1 LKAAQWLGWRM
12 LTSHREVRWIRQIN
26 MFSINIERNIYLI
39 YIYMYLIYIYISAIC
54 KQHCK
59 MTLQK
64 EHHSSMYATTLCKKC
79 DHWLKDKSHL
89 KNLQFEQTPIHTIC
103 SL

>member
-39 YIYMYLIYIYISAIC
+39 YIYISIWYIYIY
-54 KQHCK
+54 
-59 MTLQK
+59 
-64 EHHSSMYATTLCKKC
+64 
-79 DHWLKDKSHL
+79 
-89 KNLQFEQTPIHTIC
+89 LQFANNIVKWLCRKNTIPQC
-103 SL
+103 MQQPSAKSVIIDWKISRI